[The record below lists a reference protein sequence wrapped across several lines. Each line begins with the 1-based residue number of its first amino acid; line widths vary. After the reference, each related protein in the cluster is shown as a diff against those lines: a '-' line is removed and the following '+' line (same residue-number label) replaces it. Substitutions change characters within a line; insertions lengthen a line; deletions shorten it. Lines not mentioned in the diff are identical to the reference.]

1 MISIMQPYFLPYIG
15 YFQLIKATKKFILYD
30 DVQYTKKGWINRNR
44 FIDEKNKIFYF
55 TINIKKRSEIDLIRN
70 KTITNEW
77 NKNRKKILNKI
88 YFSYKNCSD
97 FDQKFFLFEKIFL
110 FKSDYLFPIIFN
122 SIKLLTKYLNIDTEL
137 LVSSEIIST
146 KSLKKEQK
154 IFAICKELNE
164 FNYFNP
170 YSGVDLYSK
179 KKFLEQ
185 KINIFFIRKK
195 PFSYKQ
201 NTSIFYDNLSIIDI
215 IMQNNK
221 NDINISLDEYE
232 II

>member
-122 SIKLLTKYLNIDTEL
+122 FIKLLTKYLIIDT
-137 LVSSEIIST
+137 
-146 KSLKKEQK
+146 
-154 IFAICKELNE
+154 
-164 FNYFNP
+164 
-170 YSGVDLYSK
+170 
-179 KKFLEQ
+179 
-185 KINIFFIRKK
+185 
-195 PFSYKQ
+195 
-201 NTSIFYDNLSIIDI
+201 
-215 IMQNNK
+215 
-221 NDINISLDEYE
+221 
-232 II
+232 